1 MLTSEIILSQLN
13 FDKWRINLFW
23 IGVLEEKQV
32 SSKKVLILLIK
43 IFIILMLNLSGKMP
57 VNDAI
62 RRPQIPETHLTY
74 AWFHWAKSE
83 VFPLVISSVNVIR
96 SAGNFIFGYI
106 YWRNPQDK
114 TFFLPLDRQYVIYI
128 IFEFRSSSSL
138 VFHKKL
144 ILKTFCKTRK
154 KVSALEPLY
163 IKFTGL
169 VCVTHKVKQ
178 TILVWKVN
186 PFLMQVSV
194 V

>member
-32 SSKKVLILLIK
+32 NSKKVLILLIK

-83 VFPLVISSVNVIR
+83 VFPLVIYSVNVIR

-138 VFHKKL
+138 VFHKKTYS
-144 ILKTFCKTRK
+144 K
-154 KVSALEPLY
+154 
-163 IKFTGL
+163 
-169 VCVTHKVKQ
+169 
-178 TILVWKVN
+178 N
-186 PFLMQVSV
+186 FLQNSEENICPGASLH
-194 V
+194 

>member
-1 MLTSEIILSQLN
+1 MNQT
-13 FDKWRINLFW
+13 D
-23 IGVLEEKQV
+23 VLEEKQA

-43 IFIILMLNLSGKMP
+43 ILIILMLNLCGRRP
-57 VNDAI
+57 ANDAI
-62 RRPQIPETHLTY
+62 RGPQILETHLIY
-74 AWFHWAKSE
+74 AWFLWAKSE
-83 VFPLVISSVNVIR
+83 VFPLRISSINVIK
-96 SAGNFIFGYI
+96 SAGNCEFGHIF
-106 YWRNPQDK
+106 WKNPQYK

-163 IKFTGL
+163 IEVTGL
-169 VCVTHKVKQ
+169 VRVTRKVKQ